1 MRSLSLLIVLCAALA
16 GCKKPGGGAPAP
28 SNESAPIRLA
38 PEDVTVVAR
47 GELQTGPRISG
58 TLQARVRAVVRAETQ
73 GSVVAIGPELGQ
85 AVKKNDLLARI
96 EAKALGDVTTSAKSG
111 VTAAQA
117 QYELA
122 LGEVKRTE
130 ALVKGGAIAQRDLDR
145 AKSQLTAA
153 EAQVAQARAQ
163 LASSQSQL
171 GDATVRSP
179 VTGVVARRAVSVGDV
194 VSPGTELYEVIE
206 PSTMRLDASVASD
219 DLAALAPGKTVD
231 FSVRGYQGQK
241 FTGSIARVAPAAD
254 PVTRQIQVL
263 VDIPNPG
270 GKLVAGLYAEGR
282 VTVEKREGLVIPT
295 GVIDTS
301 GDQPTVLRVKNGVV
315 ERAVIAI
322 GVRDDRAEVAEVTNG
337 LSPGDVVLLA
347 RATKNV
353 GPGAKVE
360 LAGASS
366 PTAPAAGSAEG
377 SAAAGSAA
385 AGSAATG
392 SAAPPPPA
400 PAGSGSA
407 ARAGSGAR
415 SGTK

>member
-1 MRSLSLLIVLCAALA
+1 MRSLSMLIVLGCSLAA
-16 GCKKPGGGAPAP
+16 CKKPGGGAPAP
-28 SNESAPIRLA
+28 SPESAPIKLA
-38 PEDVTVVAR
+38 PEDITIVAR

-58 TLQARVRAVVRAETQ
+58 TLQASVRAVVRAETQ

-231 FSVRGYQGQK
+231 FSVRGYPGQK

-301 GDQPTVLRVKNGVV
+301 GDQPTVLRVKDGVV
-315 ERAVIAI
+315 ERTVIAI
-322 GVRDDRAEVAEVTNG
+322 GVRDDRAEVAEVTSG

-360 LAGASS
+360 VG
-366 PTAPAAGSAEG
+366 
-377 SAAAGSAA
+377 
-385 AGSAATG
+385 
-392 SAAPPPPA
+392 
-400 PAGSGSA
+400 AGSGSG
-407 ARAGSGAR
+407 AGSG
-415 SGTK
+415 TK